1 MNLNPVIKNIF
12 FIITC
17 PLVIAACTKSTSVT
31 GSTSITYSA
40 NQHQDTF
47 TVVDNGV
54 TFSANSTFANIG
66 ECVIEK
72 SPSGSLFSIRTFQTT
87 SFPFGISLHNIPGP
101 LDGAGIFKQAL
112 ADSPGLV
119 SSTSTVVE
127 VINDSVQINYFV
139 DSAIINISYASVNT
153 IIGSY
158 TLWMNVAYDTTR
170 KTLTGIIKL
179 YTADIE

>member
-1 MNLNPVIKNIF
+1 VYSIKSLRSGGSFYVPWTVFPYCGYRCRIICLSVRVKLISYLYIMNLNPVIKNIF

-127 VINDSVQINYFV
+127 LL
-139 DSAIINISYASVNT
+139 T
-153 IIGSY
+153 I
-158 TLWMNVAYDTTR
+158 VCR
-170 KTLTGIIKL
+170 
-179 YTADIE
+179 